1 MNIGVIL
8 YWCCVLIS
16 LHAFYLLAFRTYKT
30 KGNEKKEER
39 VLLPNIFYVLI
50 FASVFVPILNII
62 VSGIFYI
69 ATLIDDK
76 DNFVVDSWLFKKPG
90 QKSE

>member
-1 MNIGVIL
+1 MKIGIIL
-8 YWCCVLIS
+8 YWCCILIS
-16 LHAFYLLAFRTYKT
+16 LHSFYLLAFRTYKT
-30 KGNEKKEER
+30 KEYKKTEER

-62 VSGIFYI
+62 FSGIFYI

-90 QKSE
+90 QK